1 MKTTIT
7 LLIGA
12 LLSSAITYA
21 ISTNN
26 SFYFVKSVGV
36 DKSWNNITKY
46 YDEDNGVSCYVVV
59 MASRDTAGI
68 SCVK

>member
-21 ISTNN
+21 FTKD
-26 SFYFVKSVGV
+26 SFYFVKSVDV

-46 YDEDNGVSCYVVV
+46 YDEDNGVSCYIVVL
-59 MASRDTAGI
+59 ASRATAGI